1 MKRISAEQ
9 KLTRWGLVN
18 ILSPLPCLLFV
29 VTLTWLLMAIVHFEE
44 RSTVAQL
51 LPLAMLAHPISC
63 ILGFLYGLKHRKTFT
78 KKSHL
83 CMGLSVGGFV
93 AFMLL
98 VAFIAYLGH
107 IG

>member
-1 MKRISAEQ
+1 MKRIPTEQ

-18 ILSPLPCLLFV
+18 ILSPLPCLVFV

-44 RSTVAQL
+44 RSTVARW
-51 LPLAMLAHPISC
+51 LPLVLLAQPISC
-63 ILGFLYGLKHRKTFT
+63 ISGFLYGLKHRKAFT
-78 KKSHL
+78 KKGHL
-83 CMGLSVGGFV
+83 CMGLSAGGFV
-93 AFMLL
+93 TFMLL